1 MDKTFRNLEV
11 EAKQHAIVAMFL
23 DWLYNIVTLVTVL
36 SPSLAN
42 GLEPMNAKRLGLE
55 TLGLGEIEVRI
66 GVLEWNM
73 GTPSIILS
81 LKHFLKH
88 VHL

>member
-1 MDKTFRNLEV
+1 MEV

-23 DWLYNIVTLVTVL
+23 DRLYYIITLVIVH
-36 SPSLAN
+36 SPSLAT

-55 TLGLGEIEVRI
+55 PLALGEIEVRI
-66 GVLEWNM
+66 GVLEWNT
-73 GTPSIILS
+73 GTPSIILP